1 DPRQVEELAAE
12 VRYRGAP
19 PVSVHLKL
27 DTGMARLGMLPAD
40 LPSAAAALQRYPE
53 IRFQALMTHFASADT
68 NRESIREQ
76 LAKFDEAT
84 ACLRD
89 AGVAPRFRHAA
100 NTAALLR
107 APESHLDMVRPGI
120 GVFGVQPSEG
130 SAPELR
136 PVMRV
141 VSTVISVREL
151 HTGQS
156 VGYGG
161 TWTASRRSLIATIP
175 IGYADG
181 LTRCSSNNGSVL
193 VRGRRAPIV
202 GAVSMDMIT
211 VDVTEIAGVVAGDE
225 VTILGHQKGPCGEDT
240 ITAAE
245 LARLQGTIPW
255 EVLTSVSR
263 RVPRF
268 YRGA

>member
-1 DPRQVEELAAE
+1 
-12 VRYRGAP
+12 
-19 PVSVHLKL
+19 
-27 DTGMARLGMLPAD
+27 M
-40 LPSAAAALQRYPE
+40 
-53 IRFQALMTHFASADT
+53 
-68 NRESIREQ
+68 
-76 LAKFDEAT
+76 
-84 ACLRD
+84 
-89 AGVAPRFRHAA
+89 
-100 NTAALLR
+100 
-107 APESHLDMVRPGI
+107 RPGI
-120 GVFGVQPSEG
+120 GVFGVQPSAG

-151 HTGQS
+151 QVGQS

-161 TWTASRRSLIATIP
+161 TWTAARTSLIATIP

-181 LTRCSSNNGSVL
+181 LPRSSSNNGSVL

-211 VDVTEIAGVVAGDE
+211 VDVTEIAGVNTGDE

-240 ITAAE
+240 ITASE
-245 LARLQGTIPW
+245 LAELQGTIPW